1 MERKEFVITRNL
13 FHSVF
18 NSVANQDIN
27 TKIVRFQI
35 NSFRSKRS
43 RSALIARF
51 RLARS
56 NRRAK
61 FRKNTY
67 GLSVENNLL
76 TALCR

>member
-1 MERKEFVITRNL
+1 MRNL

-27 TKIVRFQI
+27 TKIIRFQI

-51 RLARS
+51 QIARL

-67 GLSVENNLL
+67 SLSFENNLL
-76 TALCR
+76 AALCR